1 MRLYILIFFVFLF
14 SNCGGA
20 SNNSNKQVNTGNTGK
35 TNSNT
40 VATPAKFTIY
50 DYEVVNTYPHDPA
63 AFTQG
68 LVFYNGFF
76 YEGTGG
82 RKDDSFH
89 SSIRKVEVE
98 TGKVLKK
105 SDLAGEYF
113 GEGITIF
120 NDKLYEITWQESTA
134 FMYDVNDFKLLKEFR
149 YPGEGWG
156 ITHDDTNL
164 IMSDGTH
171 VIRFINPETFETV
184 RTIVVN
190 DEMGKPLMELNELE
204 YVKGEIWANV
214 WQEDWIAR
222 IDPANGKLLG
232 RIDLTKLAEDQM
244 NADVNADVLNG
255 IAYDAATDR
264 IFITGKKWK
273 KLFEIKVK
281 PRQ

>member
-1 MRLYILIFFVFLF
+1 MRLYILIFLVFLF
-14 SNCGGA
+14 STCGGTPT
-20 SNNSNKQVNTGNTGK
+20 NSNKPMNAGNTNK
-35 TNSNT
+35 TNSNAPVT
-40 VATPAKFTIY
+40 SEKSALY

-68 LVFYNGFF
+68 LVFHNGFL

-82 RKDDSFH
+82 RSDDTFH
-89 SSIRKVEVE
+89 SSLRKVELE

-105 SDLAGEYF
+105 SDLAGDYF

-120 NDKLYEITWQESTA
+120 NDKVYEITWQEKTA
-134 FMYDVNDFKLLKEFR
+134 FVYDLNDFKLLKELR
-149 YPGEGWG
+149 YAGEGWG
-156 ITHDDTNL
+156 ITHDGTSL

-171 VIRFINPETFETV
+171 VIRFLNPETFETI

-190 DEMGKPLMELNELE
+190 DEKGKPIMELNELE
-204 YVKGEIWANV
+204 FVKGEIWANV
-214 WQEDWIAR
+214 WQEGWIAR
-222 IDPANGKLLG
+222 IDPANGRLLG
-232 RIDLTKLAEDQM
+232 RIDLEKLTDEQM
-244 NADVNADVLNG
+244 NADRNADVLNG

-281 PRQ
+281 PKQ